1 MGLSNERVRKHLS
14 IILQVVGT
22 ILFFSGI
29 IVIFYR
35 TWYWGLLMILT
46 GILIVAL
53 SVIVDKR
60 NQSPN
65 R

>member
-22 ILFFSGI
+22 ILLFTGI

-46 GILIVAL
+46 GIFIVAL